1 MNPARTSP
9 SSATS
14 RGRVLAVLAVGTVAS
29 LGLVAAGR
37 WVPLLVW
44 AAVLVA
50 LAAGFIAVWAALREF
65 AAWRERVQAESTAE
79 RAEQRERTRELH
91 VRQREVLAVVDA
103 RVQSL
108 HLSLGQTKASL
119 GETKVALG
127 EATTQVSRLRGD
139 NEALRAEN
147 TSLRVENVGL
157 RSRLDARDE
166 ASGADVVALP
176 RRRALNEAEWDLL
189 DAPTVVHLD
198 LQRLASPF
206 VADVQ
211 RRHAN

>member
-1 MNPARTSP
+1 M
-9 SSATS
+9 
-14 RGRVLAVLAVGTVAS
+14 
-29 LGLVAAGR
+29 
-37 WVPLLVW
+37 
-44 AAVLVA
+44 
-50 LAAGFIAVWAALREF
+50 
-65 AAWRERVQAESTAE
+65 
-79 RAEQRERTRELH
+79 
-91 VRQREVLAVVDA
+91 VDA

-157 RSRLDARDE
+157 RSRLEARDE

-189 DAPTVVHLD
+189 DAPTSRTPGGL
-198 LQRLASPF
+198 F
-206 VADVQ
+206 VS
-211 RRHAN
+211 